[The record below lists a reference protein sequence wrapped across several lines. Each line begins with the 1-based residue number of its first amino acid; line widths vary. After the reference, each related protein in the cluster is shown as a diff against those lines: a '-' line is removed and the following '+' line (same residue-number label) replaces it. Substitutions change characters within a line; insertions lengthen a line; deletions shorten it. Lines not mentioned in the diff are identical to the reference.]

1 MGIVAAVMRERMSVV
16 QGRKVGML
24 RRWGAFVI
32 VSLMLG
38 FGGGEIAESCC
49 CAFGGGLVLVA
60 RRKCAATDI
69 EAVRLKFWR

>member
-1 MGIVAAVMRERMSVV
+1 MSVV

-24 RRWGAFVI
+24 RRWGAFVN

-49 CAFGGGLVLVA
+49 AFGGELVLWLV
-60 RRKCAATDI
+60 
-69 EAVRLKFWR
+69 EVLRLISKL